1 MLIEVMRGK
10 IRSLEFKKLQIIILF
25 FVVLLCFI
33 LVEDRFEGAKP
44 VNAQAEMYTFSLNGR
59 LFY

>member
-25 FVVLLCFI
+25 FVLLCFI